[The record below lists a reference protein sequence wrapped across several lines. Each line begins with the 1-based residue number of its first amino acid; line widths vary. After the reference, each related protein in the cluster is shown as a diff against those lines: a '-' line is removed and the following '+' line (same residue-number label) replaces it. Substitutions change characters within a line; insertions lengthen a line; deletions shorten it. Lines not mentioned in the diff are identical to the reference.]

1 MIVDD
6 TPGTVPHSH
15 PVLTLS
21 TRRSGWLLL
30 ATYLHEQLHWWL
42 SGPPR
47 RAPFGTAS
55 AELRDRWPTVPTG
68 AISGVRDDASTYL
81 HLIVCSLEIR
91 AMEAVA
97 GVSVAQSLLE
107 ARVTGTVYPWVYAQ
121 VREHWTWL
129 ADLCDRLDLAPAR
142 LRGSS
147 TPM

>member
-1 MIVDD
+1 
-6 TPGTVPHSH
+6 
-15 PVLTLS
+15 
-21 TRRSGWLLL
+21 
-30 ATYLHEQLHWWL
+30 
-42 SGPPR
+42 
-47 RAPFGTAS
+47 
-55 AELRDRWPTVPTG
+55 
-68 AISGVRDDASTYL
+68 
-81 HLIVCSLEIR
+81 
-91 AMEAVA
+91 MEAVA